1 MTMSDQP
8 WNTVVCI
15 STAEVT
21 RLRREHRQ
29 YRLAARVGLALA
41 LTFAAV
47 AGILVAYSNHQAF
60 ALSAMSHEYHITQ
73 RNYERSNAALAALA
87 RSHEEVLDA
96 KQQINDVGERS
107 WGRRFIVTKYTP
119 SAGGINAY
127 GDGKHTS
134 THWKADPKARIVA
147 VDPALIPYGSW
158 IWIEDLGWFQA
169 QDCGGAIKGF
179 RLDVMN
185 ANLKGSLDYG
195 KQKRFAIVVPPKN
208 DRDA

>member
-1 MTMSDQP
+1 MNEL
-8 WNTVVCI
+8 WNTVVCV
-15 STAEVT
+15 SSAEQACLV
-21 RLRREHRQ
+21 REHRN
-29 YRLAARVGLALA
+29 YRRLARVGLALA
-41 LTFAAV
+41 FFFAAV
-47 AGILVAYSNHQAF
+47 VGVISAYASRRAFSLSSLNHD
-60 ALSAMSHEYHITQ
+60 LRVVE
-73 RNYERSNAALAALA
+73 RNYARSNTALAALA

-96 KQQINDVGERS
+96 KQQINDVGEKS

-119 SAGGINAY
+119 SAGGINAF

-134 THWKADPKARIVA
+134 THMKADPKARIVA

-185 ANLKGSLDYG
+185 ANVTAAFQYG
-195 KQKRFAIVVPPKN
+195 KQKRFAIVVPKTS
-208 DRDA
+208 DA

>member
-1 MTMSDQP
+1 MKD

-15 STAEVT
+15 STEEHA
-21 RLRREHRQ
+21 RLTREHRMF
-29 YRLAARVGLALA
+29 RWLARIGLALA
-41 LTFAAV
+41 LTFAAA
-47 AGILVAYSNHQAF
+47 AGLLAAYNNHQAF
-60 ALSAMSHEYHITQ
+60 ALSSLTRDHRLVQ

-107 WGRRFIVTKYTP
+107 WGRRFVVTKYTP

-134 THWKADPKARIVA
+134 THMKADPAQRIVA

-158 IWIEDLGWFQA
+158 VWIEDLGWFQA